1 MFALARKEGEG
12 TWRNHLE
19 GMLKR
24 ARTPERRAEIE
35 AQLAVPALPP
45 AIAYL
50 WRIFMRLHA
59 RRQST
64 GMGPA
69 RVGWTEID
77 AFVRLTGARLSA
89 WEIGLLERLDDVA
102 LAESTERS
110 MSSNGTR
117 PHIASAA
124 HRTVPAVES

>member
-1 MFALARKEGEG
+1 MFALSRKEGEG
-12 TWRNHLE
+12 TWRDHLE

-50 WRIFMRLHA
+50 WRVFMRLHR
-59 RRQST
+59 RRQSN
-64 GMGPA
+64 GIGPA
-69 RVGWTEID
+69 RLGWGEL
-77 AFVRLTGARLSA
+77 ASFQQMTGTRLSP

-102 LAESTERS
+102 LAEGQN
-110 MSSNGTR
+110 SSLV
-117 PHIASAA
+117 PSA
-124 HRTVPAVES
+124 